1 MTPER
6 FAYLAD
12 AYGADLQRW
21 PAGEREAAQ
30 ALLGDGNAL
39 AAEALRQARWLD
51 SQLDSYQLAA
61 PGPALAQRIIA
72 AAATAPRGASFWQ
85 RYAGWLASLGW
96 VGVGLTGVAAGMLA
110 VALSLPLSASTE
122 ALPSVLD
129 QSDAEFI
136 LSINA
141 EEAEQ

>member
-6 FAYLAD
+6 FVHLAD

-21 PAGEREAAQ
+21 PADERGAAQ
-30 ALLGDGNAL
+30 TLLGSGNAL
-39 AAEALRQARWLD
+39 AADALRQAHWLD
-51 SQLDSYQLAA
+51 SQLDSYLVAA
-61 PGPALAQRIIA
+61 PSPALAQRIIA
-72 AAATAPRGASFWQ
+72 AAHTQPPGASFWQ
-85 RYAGWLASLGW
+85 RYAGWLAPLGW

-110 VALSLPLSASTE
+110 VTLSLPLPTSAE
-122 ALPSVLD
+122 ALPSVFD

>member
-30 ALLGDGNAL
+30 ALLGDGNTL

-72 AAATAPRGASFWQ
+72 AAATAPRSASFWQ

-96 VGVGLTGVAAGMLA
+96 VGVGLTGVATGMLA

>member
-6 FAYLAD
+6 FAYLAE

-21 PAGEREAAQ
+21 PASERDAAQ
-30 ALLGDGNAL
+30 ALLGGGNAL
-39 AAEALRQARWLD
+39 ATEALGQARWLD
-51 SQLDSYQLAA
+51 SQLDSYQVAA
-61 PGPALAQRIIA
+61 PGPALVQRIIA
-72 AAATAPRGASFWQ
+72 TAAIPPRGASFWQ

-110 VALSLPLSASTE
+110 VALGLPLSTATE
-122 ALPSVLD
+122 ALPSVFD

-136 LSINA
+136 LSTNA

>member
-6 FAYLAD
+6 FVHLAD

-21 PAGEREAAQ
+21 PSAERAAAQ
-30 ALLGDGNAL
+30 ALLGSGDAQ
-39 AAEALRQARWLD
+39 AVAALRQAHWLD
-51 SQLDSYQLAA
+51 SQLDRYQVPA
-61 PGPALAQRIIA
+61 PSPDLAQRIIA
-72 AAATAPRGASFWQ
+72 AAQQPGAPFWS

-110 VALSLPLSASTE
+110 VALSLPLSTSPE
-122 ALPSVLD
+122 ALPSVFD
-129 QSDAEFI
+129 QSDAEFV